1 MSNLILLGTQWGD
14 EGKGKIVD
22 WLTQHFDIVARY
34 QGGNNAGHTVI
45 IDGKKHVLHLIPSG
59 ILRPGRKCVIGNGV
73 VIDPHALFAEIDEL
87 SEAGIEV
94 DGRLIISERA
104 HIILPYHRG
113 KELGSEMRRG
123 EENIGTTSRGI
134 GPCYEDKMARSGI
147 RVVDCIDPDVLAH
160 KVRANL
166 SVVNELLA
174 CLYEYPSFDA
184 DEIIETYLSYG
195 ERLRP
200 YTRDTSLY
208 LNQAIES
215 GKTILIEGAQGTHLD
230 VDHGTYPFVTSSNAT
245 AGGVCSGLGIG
256 PTQIDAVVGVAK
268 AYTTRVGSGPFP
280 SELNNDLGLELR
292 SEGNEFGATTGRPR
306 RCGSFD
312 AVVLRYSARV
322 NACDSLVLTKL
333 DVLDGLETIPICTAY
348 QIGDKRRDEMPAE
361 TWLLDQVT
369 PVIEEMP
376 GWQTPTSDIKDWADL
391 PQACRDNVNRISEL
405 ASCEVG
411 VLSVGAERRA
421 IITVPGTRFGDWLAN
436 TCDSKR
442 WRTSKVSTPFRPG
455 ES

>member
-45 IDGKKHVLHLIPSG
+45 IDDKKHVLHLIPSG

-73 VIDPHALFAEIDEL
+73 VIDPEALFTEIDEL
-87 SEAGIEV
+87 AEAGVEV

-123 EENIGTTSRGI
+123 DENIGTTSRGI

-147 RVVDCIDPDVLAH
+147 RVVDCVSPDVLAQ
-160 KVRANL
+160 KVRDNL
-166 SVVNELLA
+166 SAVNELLA
-174 CLYEYPSFDA
+174 CLYEYPPFDA

-200 YTRDTSLY
+200 YVGDTSLY

-215 GKTILIEGAQGTHLD
+215 GKKILIEGAQGTHLD
-230 VDHGTYPFVTSSNAT
+230 IDHGTYPFVTSSNAT

-256 PTQIDAVVGVAK
+256 PTQIDAVLGVAK

-280 SELNNDLGLELR
+280 SELNNDLGEQLR

-306 RCGSFD
+306 RCGSLD

-333 DVLDGLETIPICTAY
+333 DVLDSLESIPICTAY
-348 QIGDKRRDEMPAE
+348 QIGNEHRDEMPAE

-376 GWQTPTSDIKDWADL
+376 GWQTPTSSIKDWANL
-391 PQACRDNVNRISEL
+391 PQACRDYVKRVSEL
-405 ASCEVG
+405 VSCEVG

-421 IITVPGTRFGDWLAN
+421 IITVPGTRFGDRLA
-436 TCDSKR
+436 
-442 WRTSKVSTPFRPG
+442 STRD
-455 ES
+455 

>member
-45 IDGKKHVLHLIPSG
+45 IDDKKHVLHLIPSG

-73 VIDPHALFAEIDEL
+73 VIDPEALFTEIDEL
-87 SEAGIEV
+87 AEAGVEV

-123 EENIGTTSRGI
+123 DENIGTTSRGI

-147 RVVDCIDPDVLAH
+147 RVVDCVSPDVLAQ
-160 KVRANL
+160 KVRDNL

-174 CLYEYPSFDA
+174 CLYEYPPFDA

-200 YTRDTSLY
+200 YVGDTSLY

-215 GKTILIEGAQGTHLD
+215 GKKILIEGAQGTHLD
-230 VDHGTYPFVTSSNAT
+230 IDHGTYPFVTSSNAT

-256 PTQIDAVVGVAK
+256 PTQIDAVLGVAK

-280 SELNNDLGLELR
+280 SELNNDLGEQLR

-306 RCGSFD
+306 RCGSLD

-333 DVLDGLETIPICTAY
+333 DVLDSLESIPICTAY
-348 QIGDKRRDEMPAE
+348 QIGNERRDEMPAE

-376 GWQTPTSDIKDWADL
+376 GWQTPTSNIKDWANL
-391 PQACRDNVNRISEL
+391 PQACRDYVKRVSEL
-405 ASCEVG
+405 VSCEVG

-421 IITVPGTRFGDWLAN
+421 IITVPGTRFGDRLA
-436 TCDSKR
+436 
-442 WRTSKVSTPFRPG
+442 STRD
-455 ES
+455 

>member
-45 IDGKKHVLHLIPSG
+45 IDDKKHDLHLIPSG

-73 VIDPHALFAEIDEL
+73 VIDPEALFTEIDEL
-87 SEAGIEV
+87 AEAGVEV

-123 EENIGTTSRGI
+123 DENIGTTSRGI

-147 RVVDCIDPDVLAH
+147 RVVDCVSPDVLAQ
-160 KVRANL
+160 KVRDNL

-174 CLYEYPSFDA
+174 CLYEYPPFDA

-200 YTRDTSLY
+200 YVEDTSLY

-215 GKTILIEGAQGTHLD
+215 GKKILIEGAQGTHLD
-230 VDHGTYPFVTSSNAT
+230 IDHGTYPFVTSSNAT

-256 PTQIDAVVGVAK
+256 PTQIDAVLGVAK

-280 SELNNDLGLELR
+280 SELNNDLGEQLR

-306 RCGSFD
+306 RCGSLD

-333 DVLDGLETIPICTAY
+333 DVLDSLESIPICTAY
-348 QIGDKRRDEMPAE
+348 QIGNERRDEMPAE

-376 GWQTPTSDIKDWADL
+376 GWQTPTSSIKDWANL
-391 PQACRDNVNRISEL
+391 PQACRDYVKRVSEL
-405 ASCEVG
+405 VSCEVG

-421 IITVPGTRFGDWLAN
+421 IITVPGTRFGDRLA
-436 TCDSKR
+436 
-442 WRTSKVSTPFRPG
+442 STRD
-455 ES
+455 

>member
-45 IDGKKHVLHLIPSG
+45 IDDKKHVLHLIPSG

-73 VIDPHALFAEIDEL
+73 VIDPEALFTEIDEL
-87 SEAGIEV
+87 AEAGVEV

-123 EENIGTTSRGI
+123 DENIGTTSRGI

-147 RVVDCIDPDVLAH
+147 RVVDCVSPDVLAQ
-160 KVRANL
+160 KVRDNL

-174 CLYEYPSFDA
+174 CLYEYPPFDA

-200 YTRDTSLY
+200 YVGDTSLY

-215 GKTILIEGAQGTHLD
+215 GKKILIEGAQGTHLD
-230 VDHGTYPFVTSSNAT
+230 IDHGTYPFVTSSNAT

-256 PTQIDAVVGVAK
+256 PTQIDAVLGVAK

-280 SELNNDLGLELR
+280 SELNNDLGEQLR

-306 RCGSFD
+306 RCGSLD

-333 DVLDGLETIPICTAY
+333 DVLDSLESIPICTAY
-348 QIGDKRRDEMPAE
+348 QIGNERRDEMPAE

-376 GWQTPTSDIKDWADL
+376 GWQTPTSSIKDWANL
-391 PQACRDNVNRISEL
+391 PQACRDYVKRVSEL
-405 ASCEVG
+405 VSCEVG

-421 IITVPGTRFGDWLAN
+421 IITVPGTRFGDRLA
-436 TCDSKR
+436 
-442 WRTSKVSTPFRPG
+442 STRD
-455 ES
+455 